1 MVVNMAFTKP
11 AVGSR
16 IRVRIRD
23 AQWYARIPI
32 NTYEGTVVP
41 SAKFDATNTFSMT
54 TGYPAYRKF
63 PVRTLELDRVVEI
76 IYEDGT
82 AADQAPVA
90 EQPKEQVF
98 VVKSSKPGKDYTVI
112 YQNNSWTCDCPGFQF
127 RRACRHIQDSQAAM
141 MKEKN

>member
-1 MVVNMAFTKP
+1 MVLNMAFTKP

-16 IRVRIRD
+16 IRVRIRH
-23 AQWYARIPI
+23 AQWYAPIQI

-41 SAKFDATNTFSMT
+41 SAKFDALNTFAMT

-76 IYEDGT
+76 TYEDGT
-82 AADQAPVA
+82 AAELAPVA

-112 YQNNSWTCDCPGFQF
+112 YQNKSWSCDCPGFQF
-127 RRACRHIQDSQAAM
+127 RRSCRHIQALQGENKPS
-141 MKEKN
+141 N